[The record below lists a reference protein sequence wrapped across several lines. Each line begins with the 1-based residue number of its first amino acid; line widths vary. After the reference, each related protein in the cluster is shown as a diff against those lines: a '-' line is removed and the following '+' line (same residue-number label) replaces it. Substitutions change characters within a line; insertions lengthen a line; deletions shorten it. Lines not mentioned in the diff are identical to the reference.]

1 MGSRM
6 HVNHTGCPDHIGSG
20 GGRRRGRRRRAIGR
34 APLRRLLLGPRGAT
48 LSGHFGRKGVAAVH
62 APQRRGR
69 GAGARGTVGGAGGFG
84 RDGHIPSQAAILA
97 ETVRT
102 ATGTGDGPSNPPTV
116 LGGGGGGSDSGTTT
130 GGGGGGGNTRGAQRT
145 ARSAGFDSLDG
156 LLVGGSAVHAK
167 QEVILVFD
175 QEDQDILTQ
184 LVLIGRHVMLGMGE
198 HAGLED
204 GGEVGGGHAVLIG
217 LGGKD
222 GQEIENVEQQLLVER
237 GQVANQLLVGGD
249 GFGMVVGFGL
259 GGGDDSAGLGLID
272 AQGLAKLLVRV
283 QGHDW
288 LGELVEIAPEDV
300 GGIVDGIA
308 GPIQAFSVALGRIED
323 LLQVFD
329 ALRGAVEAK
338 DAFHVGSCHPLVSE
352 GPGTNHQT
360 SAPFSLRKTP
370 HFATTMGT

>member
-1 MGSRM
+1 
-6 HVNHTGCPDHIGSG
+6 
-20 GGRRRGRRRRAIGR
+20 
-34 APLRRLLLGPRGAT
+34 
-48 LSGHFGRKGVAAVH
+48 
-62 APQRRGR
+62 
-69 GAGARGTVGGAGGFG
+69 
-84 RDGHIPSQAAILA
+84 
-97 ETVRT
+97 
-102 ATGTGDGPSNPPTV
+102 
-116 LGGGGGGSDSGTTT
+116 
-130 GGGGGGGNTRGAQRT
+130 
-145 ARSAGFDSLDG
+145 
-156 LLVGGSAVHAK
+156 
-167 QEVILVFD
+167 
-175 QEDQDILTQ
+175 
-184 LVLIGRHVMLGMGE
+184 MLGMGE